1 MTQIPVLKKDF
12 EIAISSIQNRIEDLS
27 KNKFENENLIS
38 KLKDENNILKSQ
50 IVELQHS
57 LIKDKKPEFDFTDSS
72 NIESVPLSDNNFEE
86 LKDQHQRDINE
97 VQNILDQLKDLVE
110 E

>member
-38 KLKDENNILKSQ
+38 ELKDENNILKSQ
-50 IVELQHS
+50 IEELQQS
-57 LIKDKKPEFDFTDSS
+57 LVKDKEPEFGFTDTS
-72 NIESVPLSDNNFEE
+72 NIESLSLSDNNYEE
-86 LKDQHQRDINE
+86 LKSQHQRDVNE

>member
-1 MTQIPVLKKDF
+1 MTQIPMLKKDF

-38 KLKDENNILKSQ
+38 EFKDENNILKSQ
-50 IVELQHS
+50 IEELQQS
-57 LIKDKKPEFDFTDSS
+57 LIKDKEPEFGFTDTS
-72 NIESVPLSDNNFEE
+72 NIESLSLSDNNYEE
-86 LKDQHQRDINE
+86 LKSQHQRDINE

>member
-38 KLKDENNILKSQ
+38 ELQDENNILKSQ
-50 IVELQHS
+50 IEELQQS
-57 LIKDKKPEFDFTDSS
+57 LIKDKEPEFGFTDTS
-72 NIESVPLSDNNFEE
+72 NIESLSLSDNNYEE
-86 LKDQHQRDINE
+86 LKSQHQRDINE

>member
-27 KNKFENENLIS
+27 KNKYENENLIS
-38 KLKDENNILKSQ
+38 ELKDENNILKSQ
-50 IVELQHS
+50 IEELQQS
-57 LIKDKKPEFDFTDSS
+57 LIKDKEPEFGFTDTS
-72 NIESVPLSDNNFEE
+72 NIESASLSDNDYEE
-86 LKDQHQRDINE
+86 LKNQHQRDINE

>member
-38 KLKDENNILKSQ
+38 ELEDENNILKSQ
-50 IVELQHS
+50 IEELQQS
-57 LIKDKKPEFDFTDSS
+57 LIKDKEPEFGFTDTS
-72 NIESVPLSDNNFEE
+72 NIESLSLSDNNYEG
-86 LKDQHQRDINE
+86 LKSQHQRDINE

>member
-27 KNKFENENLIS
+27 KNKYENENLIS
-38 KLKDENNILKSQ
+38 ELKDENNILKSQ
-50 IVELQHS
+50 IEELQQS
-57 LIKDKKPEFDFTDSS
+57 LIKDKEPEFGFTDTS
-72 NIESVPLSDNNFEE
+72 NIESLSLSDNNYEE
-86 LKDQHQRDINE
+86 LKNQHQRDINE

>member
-38 KLKDENNILKSQ
+38 ELKDENNILKSQ
-50 IVELQHS
+50 IEEFQQS
-57 LIKDKKPEFDFTDSS
+57 LIKDKEPEFGFTDTS
-72 NIESVPLSDNNFEE
+72 NIESATLSDNDYEE
-86 LKDQHQRDINE
+86 LKNQHQRDINE

>member
-27 KNKFENENLIS
+27 KNKFENENLILE
-38 KLKDENNILKSQ
+38 LKDENNILKSQ
-50 IVELQHS
+50 IEELRQS
-57 LIKDKKPEFDFTDSS
+57 LIKDKEPEFGFTDTS
-72 NIESVPLSDNNFEE
+72 NIESLSLSDNNYEE
-86 LKDQHQRDINE
+86 LKSQHQRDINE

>member
-1 MTQIPVLKKDF
+1 MTQIPLLKKDF

-38 KLKDENNILKSQ
+38 ELKDENNILKSQ
-50 IVELQHS
+50 IEELQQS
-57 LIKDKKPEFDFTDSS
+57 LIKDKEPEFGFTDTS
-72 NIESVPLSDNNFEE
+72 NIESLSLSDNNYEE
-86 LKDQHQRDINE
+86 LKSQHQRDINE

>member
-38 KLKDENNILKSQ
+38 ELKDENNILKSQ
-50 IVELQHS
+50 IEELQQS
-57 LIKDKKPEFDFTDSS
+57 LIKDKEPEFGFTDTS
-72 NIESVPLSDNNFEE
+72 NIESLSLSDNIYEE
-86 LKDQHQRDINE
+86 LKSQHQRDINE

>member
-38 KLKDENNILKSQ
+38 ELKDENNILKSQ
-50 IVELQHS
+50 IEELRQS
-57 LIKDKKPEFDFTDSS
+57 LIKDKEPEFGFTDTS
-72 NIESVPLSDNNFEE
+72 NIESLSLSDNNYEE
-86 LKDQHQRDINE
+86 LKSQHQRDINE

>member
-50 IVELQHS
+50 IEELQQS
-57 LIKDKKPEFDFTDSS
+57 LIKDKEPEFGFTGSS
-72 NIESVPLSDNNFEE
+72 KIESLSLSGNNYEE
-86 LKDQHQRDINE
+86 LKSQHQRDINE

>member
-38 KLKDENNILKSQ
+38 ELKDENNILKSQ
-50 IVELQHS
+50 IEDLQQS
-57 LIKDKKPEFDFTDSS
+57 LIKDKEPEFGFTDTS
-72 NIESVPLSDNNFEE
+72 NIESLSLSDNNYEE
-86 LKDQHQRDINE
+86 LKSQHQRDINE

>member
-38 KLKDENNILKSQ
+38 ELKDENNILKSQ
-50 IVELQHS
+50 IEELQQS
-57 LIKDKKPEFDFTDSS
+57 LIKDKEPEFGFTDTS
-72 NIESVPLSDNNFEE
+72 NIESLSLSDNDYEE
-86 LKDQHQRDINE
+86 LKSQHQRDINE

>member
-27 KNKFENENLIS
+27 KNKYENENLIS
-38 KLKDENNILKSQ
+38 ELKDENNILKSQ
-50 IVELQHS
+50 IEELQQS
-57 LIKDKKPEFDFTDSS
+57 LIKDKEPEFGFTNTS
-72 NIESVPLSDNNFEE
+72 NIENAPLSVNDYEE
-86 LKDQHQRDINE
+86 LKNQHQRDINE

>member
-38 KLKDENNILKSQ
+38 ELKDENNILKSQ
-50 IVELQHS
+50 IEELQQS
-57 LIKDKKPEFDFTDSS
+57 LIKDKEPEFGFTDTS
-72 NIESVPLSDNNFEE
+72 NIESLSLSDNNYEE
-86 LKDQHQRDINE
+86 LKNQHQRDINE

>member
-38 KLKDENNILKSQ
+38 ELKDENNILKSQ
-50 IVELQHS
+50 IEELRQS
-57 LIKDKKPEFDFTDSS
+57 LIKDKEPEFGFTDTS
-72 NIESVPLSDNNFEE
+72 NIESLSLSDKNYEE
-86 LKDQHQRDINE
+86 LKSQHQRDINE

>member
-1 MTQIPVLKKDF
+1 MTQIPMLKKDF
-12 EIAISSIQNRIEDLS
+12 EIAINSIQNRIEDLS

-50 IVELQHS
+50 IEELQQS
-57 LIKDKKPEFDFTDSS
+57 LIKDKEPEFGFTGSS
-72 NIESVPLSDNNFEE
+72 KIESLSLSDNNYEE
-86 LKDQHQRDINE
+86 LKSQHQRDINE

>member
-12 EIAISSIQNRIEDLS
+12 EIAISSIQNRIESLS

-38 KLKDENNILKSQ
+38 ELKDENNILKSQ
-50 IVELQHS
+50 IEELQQS
-57 LIKDKKPEFDFTDSS
+57 LIKDKEPEFGFTDTS
-72 NIESVPLSDNNFEE
+72 NIESAPLSENDYEE
-86 LKDQHQRDINE
+86 LKNQHQRDINE

>member
-27 KNKFENENLIS
+27 KSKFENENLIS
-38 KLKDENNILKSQ
+38 ELKDENNILKSQ
-50 IVELQHS
+50 IEELRQS
-57 LIKDKKPEFDFTDSS
+57 LIKDKEPEFGFTDTS
-72 NIESVPLSDNNFEE
+72 NIESLSPLDNNYEG
-86 LKDQHQRDINE
+86 LKSQHQRDINE

>member
-38 KLKDENNILKSQ
+38 ELKDENNILRSQ
-50 IVELQHS
+50 IEELQQS
-57 LIKDKKPEFDFTDSS
+57 LIKDKEPEFGFTDTS
-72 NIESVPLSDNNFEE
+72 NIESLSLSDNNYEE
-86 LKDQHQRDINE
+86 LKSQHQRDINE

>member
-38 KLKDENNILKSQ
+38 ELKDENNILKSQ
-50 IVELQHS
+50 IEELQQS
-57 LIKDKKPEFDFTDSS
+57 LIKDKEPEFGFTDTS
-72 NIESVPLSDNNFEE
+72 NIESLSLSDKNYEE
-86 LKDQHQRDINE
+86 LKSQHQRDINE

>member
-38 KLKDENNILKSQ
+38 ELKDENNILKSQ
-50 IVELQHS
+50 IEEFQQS
-57 LIKDKKPEFDFTDSS
+57 LIKDKEPEFGFTDTS
-72 NIESVPLSDNNFEE
+72 NIESLSLSDNNYEE
-86 LKDQHQRDINE
+86 LKSQHQRDINE

>member
-38 KLKDENNILKSQ
+38 ELKDENNILKSQ
-50 IVELQHS
+50 IEELQQS
-57 LIKDKKPEFDFTDSS
+57 LIKDKEPEFGFTDTS
-72 NIESVPLSDNNFEE
+72 NIESLSLSDNNYEE
-86 LKDQHQRDINE
+86 LKSQHQRDVKE

>member
-27 KNKFENENLIS
+27 KSKFENENLIS
-38 KLKDENNILKSQ
+38 ELKDENNILKSQ
-50 IVELQHS
+50 IEELQQS
-57 LIKDKKPEFDFTDSS
+57 LIEDKEPEFGFTDTS
-72 NIESVPLSDNNFEE
+72 NIESLSLSDNNYEE
-86 LKDQHQRDINE
+86 VKSQHQRDINE

>member
-38 KLKDENNILKSQ
+38 ELKDENNILKSQ
-50 IVELQHS
+50 IEELQQS
-57 LIKDKKPEFDFTDSS
+57 LIKDKEPEFGFTDTS
-72 NIESVPLSDNNFEE
+72 NIESLSLSDNNYEE
-86 LKDQHQRDINE
+86 LKSQHQKDINE
-97 VQNILDQLKDLVE
+97 VQNILDQLKDLIE

>member
-27 KNKFENENLIS
+27 KSKFENENLIS
-38 KLKDENNILKSQ
+38 ELKDENNILKSQ
-50 IVELQHS
+50 IEELRQS
-57 LIKDKKPEFDFTDSS
+57 LIKDKEPEFGFTDSS
-72 NIESVPLSDNNFEE
+72 KIESLSLSDNNYEE
-86 LKDQHQRDINE
+86 LKSQHQRDINE

>member
-38 KLKDENNILKSQ
+38 ELKDENNILKSQ
-50 IVELQHS
+50 IEELQQS
-57 LIKDKKPEFDFTDSS
+57 LIKDKEPEFGFTDTS
-72 NIESVPLSDNNFEE
+72 NIESVLLSDNDYEE
-86 LKDQHQRDINE
+86 LKNQHQRDINE

>member
-38 KLKDENNILKSQ
+38 ELKDENNILKSQ
-50 IVELQHS
+50 IEELQQS
-57 LIKDKKPEFDFTDSS
+57 LIKDKEPEFGFTDTS
-72 NIESVPLSDNNFEE
+72 NIESLSLSDNNYEG
-86 LKDQHQRDINE
+86 LKNQHQRDINE

>member
-38 KLKDENNILKSQ
+38 ELKDENNILKSQ
-50 IVELQHS
+50 IEELQQS
-57 LIKDKKPEFDFTDSS
+57 LIKDKEPEFGFTDTS
-72 NIESVPLSDNNFEE
+72 NIESVPLSGNDYDE
-86 LKDQHQRDINE
+86 LKNQHQRDINE

>member
-27 KNKFENENLIS
+27 KSKFENENLIS
-38 KLKDENNILKSQ
+38 ELKDENNILKSQ
-50 IVELQHS
+50 IEELQQS
-57 LIKDKKPEFDFTDSS
+57 LIKDKEPEFGFTDTS
-72 NIESVPLSDNNFEE
+72 NIESLSLSDNNYEG
-86 LKDQHQRDINE
+86 LKSQHQRDINE

>member
-1 MTQIPVLKKDF
+1 MTQAIKLKKDF

-38 KLKDENNILKSQ
+38 ELKDENNILKSQ
-50 IVELQHS
+50 IEELQQS
-57 LIKDKKPEFDFTDSS
+57 LIKDKEPEFGFTDTS
-72 NIESVPLSDNNFEE
+72 NIESLSLSDNNYEE
-86 LKDQHQRDINE
+86 LKSQHQRDINE

>member
-27 KNKFENENLIS
+27 KSKFENENLIS
-38 KLKDENNILKSQ
+38 ELKDENNILKSQ
-50 IVELQHS
+50 IEELRQS
-57 LIKDKKPEFDFTDSS
+57 LIKDKEPEFGFTDTS
-72 NIESVPLSDNNFEE
+72 NIESLSLSDNNYEE
-86 LKDQHQRDINE
+86 LKSQHQRDINE

>member
-27 KNKFENENLIS
+27 KNKYENENLIS
-38 KLKDENNILKSQ
+38 ELKDENNILKSQ
-50 IVELQHS
+50 IEELQQS
-57 LIKDKKPEFDFTDSS
+57 LIKDKEPEFGFTDTS
-72 NIESVPLSDNNFEE
+72 NIESLSLSDNNYEE
-86 LKDQHQRDINE
+86 LKCQHQRDINE

>member
-50 IVELQHS
+50 IEELQQS
-57 LIKDKKPEFDFTDSS
+57 LIKDKEPEFGFTDSS
-72 NIESVPLSDNNFEE
+72 KIESLPISEDNYEE
-86 LKDQHQRDINE
+86 LKSQHQRDINE

>member
-27 KNKFENENLIS
+27 KNKYENENLIS
-38 KLKDENNILKSQ
+38 ELKDENNILKSQ
-50 IVELQHS
+50 IEELQQS
-57 LIKDKKPEFDFTDSS
+57 LIKDKEPEFGFADTS
-72 NIESVPLSDNNFEE
+72 NIESAPLSDNDYEE
-86 LKDQHQRDINE
+86 LKNQHQRDINE

>member
-50 IVELQHS
+50 IEELQQS
-57 LIKDKKPEFDFTDSS
+57 LIKDKEPEFGFTGSS
-72 NIESVPLSDNNFEE
+72 KIESLSLSDNNYEE
-86 LKDQHQRDINE
+86 LKSQHQRDINE